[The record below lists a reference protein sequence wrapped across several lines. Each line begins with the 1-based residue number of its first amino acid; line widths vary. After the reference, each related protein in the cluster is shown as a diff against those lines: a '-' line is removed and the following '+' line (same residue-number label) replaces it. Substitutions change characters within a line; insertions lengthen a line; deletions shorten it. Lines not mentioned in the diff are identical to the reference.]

1 LTCAE
6 TQTLVHGYFDG
17 ELDLMTCLEIEQ
29 HLEACPACAQAHAS
43 LQAVRAAVQDSSL
56 YFQSPSG
63 LAKQIQSSLR
73 RGSHPDRML
82 GPSSRRLLAVA
93 ASLALVTAV
102 GWGLSR
108 VLTVRRADASLTQE
122 LVASHVRSQMLPS
135 HRIDVAS
142 ADPHTVKPWFEGKLD
157 FSPPVK
163 DLVAQGFPLIGGRLD
178 YLHGRAVAALVYQ
191 RRKHTINLFI
201 WPSSQ
206 RDLAAP
212 GTAKQQG
219 FHILEWTRSGMTFC
233 AVSDLNEAELQ
244 EFVLLIQ
251 D

>member
-1 LTCAE
+1 
-6 TQTLVHGYFDG
+6 
-17 ELDLMTCLEIEQ
+17 
-29 HLEACPACAQAHAS
+29 
-43 LQAVRAAVQDSSL
+43 
-56 YFQSPSG
+56 
-63 LAKQIQSSLR
+63 
-73 RGSHPDRML
+73 ML
-82 GPSSRRLLAVA
+82 GPSSRRLLALA

-108 VLTVRRADASLTQE
+108 AMSVRRADASLTQE

-163 DLVAQGFPLIGGRLD
+163 DPAAQGFPLIGRRLD

-191 RRKHTINLFI
+191 HRKHTINLFI

-206 RDLAAP
+206 ADLAAP

-219 FHILEWTRSGMTFC
+219 FHILEWTGSGMTFC
-233 AVSDLNEAELQ
+233 GCLRPQ
-244 EFVLLIQ
+244 
-251 D
+251 